1 MQEKKLTLGMTKKMP
16 RGSTP
21 VKGLVTKTAE
31 QKIALLEDMK
41 KQIKGDNNKEMSGS
55 SQDFKFTVTFNV
67 IKLEKIYPA
76 GCHNRFK
83 DALFSLYLSSTK
95 EILFANEEPKQNMV
109 KKIERTCSQVHLKE
123 MGKNCSQITQM
134 CRSLFVLQTL

>member
-41 KQIKGDNNKEMSGS
+41 KQIKGDNNKEMS
-55 SQDFKFTVTFNV
+55 
-67 IKLEKIYPA
+67 
-76 GCHNRFK
+76 
-83 DALFSLYLSSTK
+83 
-95 EILFANEEPKQNMV
+95 EP
-109 KKIERTCSQVHLKE
+109 
-123 MGKNCSQITQM
+123 G
-134 CRSLFVLQTL
+134 F